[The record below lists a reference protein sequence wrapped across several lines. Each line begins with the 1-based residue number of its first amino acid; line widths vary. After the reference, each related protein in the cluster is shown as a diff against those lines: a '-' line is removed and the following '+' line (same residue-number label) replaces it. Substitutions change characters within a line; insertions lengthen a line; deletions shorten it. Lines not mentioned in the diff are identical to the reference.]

1 MALTCCGNYK
11 PNLAHGT
18 SRLKFKINVAKPQM
32 KTKGNLT
39 KLLYHLRS
47 LANTYICMY
56 IYVTYA
62 ATEERSLEQF
72 NWTLPST
79 GNLDE
84 NIVDIFNGKLVKGG
98 LVFQQKFLIRSYELG
113 PDCKISIGALI
124 NLLQVIY
131 DGNIYIYIYISNR
144 VSRSVRGIGC

>member
-1 MALTCCGNYK
+1 
-11 PNLAHGT
+11 
-18 SRLKFKINVAKPQM
+18 
-32 KTKGNLT
+32 
-39 KLLYHLRS
+39 
-47 LANTYICMY
+47 MY

-124 NLLQVIY
+124 NLLQVI
-131 DGNIYIYIYISNR
+131 NL
-144 VSRSVRGIGC
+144 